1 VADENSPA
9 IYGWVETSKLEKS
22 PQGTKETMEKT
33 HDSAVP
39 AGLEC
44 CLTAAPSAEAL
55 GYSQGKYS
63 YNII

>member
-9 IYGWVETSKLEKS
+9 IYGWVETSKWEKS

-39 AGLEC
+39 PGLEC
-44 CLTAAPSAEAL
+44 RLAVVPSAEAL
-55 GYSQGKYS
+55 GYSQGKYGC
-63 YNII
+63 NII